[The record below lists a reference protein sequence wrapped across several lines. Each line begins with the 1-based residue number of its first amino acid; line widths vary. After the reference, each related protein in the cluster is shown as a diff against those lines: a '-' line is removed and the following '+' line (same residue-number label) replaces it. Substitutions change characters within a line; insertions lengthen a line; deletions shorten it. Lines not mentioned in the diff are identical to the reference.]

1 MKQTQ
6 LKTEWGVG
14 RRVRKRD
21 REKRIKRV
29 GGEVKVRIEMS
40 WG

>member
-21 REKRIKRV
+21 REKQIERV
-29 GGEVKVRIEMS
+29 GGGM
-40 WG
+40 